1 MSCITKIVL
10 TRSSY
15 AVKRGEWVWNPLSAV
30 LPSSAACNTIIWSS
44 SNTCV
49 VAINRSSG
57 AFHGLSA
64 GEATITASAADG
76 SGVTARATVSVRDKI
91 YVSSVTLNRSS
102 LSLNVG
108 KSATLTASVKPTN
121 ADNKNLKWTS
131 GNPCVAKVSSDGKV
145 TAVSTGR
152 AQITAET
159 TDCSGCSADC
169 FVTVTEN
176 KLVTDLQ
183 IRPSSAYTVVDSSA
197 VLTPYIT
204 PSDATNKGLKWWSE
218 NTKIATVSGGN
229 VIGISPGDV
238 KIYAETTDGTAI
250 RSYATVHVRQRVPV
264 ESVEIVDTPDTVRIG
279 SCDGWAYACVKPT
292 NATNQR
298 VFWSSNREEIIDVT
312 YNTGHLDARLPGK
325 ATITAM
331 TYDGKFTDSKTLRS
345 VYDKVIIEKD
355 DFDADEPTQAKCAK
369 VRFVNSGK
377 VWHTINVDMIY
388 EIHPSNSYLHDRSNA
403 NLFTYYDKVNPDN
416 SDITPRVFTDDELC
430 LLYAID
436 PFGVADY
443 VDRYATSLSDGYTGD
458 EKIKRIV
465 AYKDRVFKKIFGRD
479 PYYYERRDDG
489 NFYSTSRETDL
500 NKVLSESEGLFGAHV
515 LYDGYGTVHFLD
527 FVMDSAKIAL
537 ELLIDSAIASDDPV
551 SSTIKGKINAAI
563 GAVIDAIKSAVRQH
577 VLGNNR
583 YAQCLYD
590 AAKGEGIGKML
601 EDSDLDVMSDISTY
615 TAPFEDLYNLITV
628 MGVSPNY
635 TADVVDYI
643 ESASG
648 FDVYIKLTNGQLVST
663 DDVLKAVK
671 TIENQ

>member
-204 PSDATNKGLKWWSE
+204 PSDATNRGLKWWSE

-264 ESVEIVDTPDTVRIG
+264 ESVEIVDTPDIVRIG

-298 VFWSSNREEIIDVT
+298 VFWSSDREEIIDVT

-345 VYDKVIIEKD
+345 VYDKVIIEKGED
-355 DFDADEPTQAKCAK
+355 ITVKFVESNKIWYYVGADLIYDTLPAPKNQYFIEASQKNLYKKYVA
-369 VRFVNSGK
+369 G
-377 VWHTINVDMIY
+377 DIY
-388 EIHPSNSYLHDRSNA
+388 E
-403 NLFTYYDKVNPDN
+403 
-416 SDITPRVFTDDELC
+416 TDGEIREYTDGELR
-430 LLYAID
+430 LLYAVD
-436 PFGVADY
+436 PFGVAAYIRDY
-443 VDRYATSLSDGYTGD
+443 TSRLKSYS
-458 EKIKRIV
+458 EVIK
-465 AYKDRVFKKIFGRD
+465 YKDSKFELLFGRK
-479 PYYYERRDDG
+479 PRYYKRRADG
-489 NFYSTSRETDL
+489 NFYEVSEVDDI
-500 NKVLSESEGLFGAHV
+500 NDVLSESEALFGAHPIWDGYTAYALFKFAKAV
-515 LYDGYGTVHFLD
+515 LGFIPEIGTYASIILDVAEFVAKVVYISYKSQELGIPALKELGDVFKDSFGTFAVDSIALKDFVNDNGTFSTEFETYGTVSSIFALYD
-527 FVMDSAKIAL
+527 SLATFRSAFPAIFVMCSSNLQYQLDSAQYDIYYKKGDKIL
-537 ELLIDSAIASDDPV
+537 SAKNIYNIIND
-551 SSTIKGKINAAI
+551 IK
-563 GAVIDAIKSAVRQH
+563 
-577 VLGNNR
+577 
-583 YAQCLYD
+583 
-590 AAKGEGIGKML
+590 
-601 EDSDLDVMSDISTY
+601 
-615 TAPFEDLYNLITV
+615 
-628 MGVSPNY
+628 
-635 TADVVDYI
+635 
-643 ESASG
+643 
-648 FDVYIKLTNGQLVST
+648 
-663 DDVLKAVK
+663 
-671 TIENQ
+671 

>member
-64 GEATITASAADG
+64 GEATITARAADG

-264 ESVEIVDTPDTVRIG
+264 ESVKIVDTPDIVRIG

-298 VFWSSNREEIIDVT
+298 VFWSSDREEIIDIT

-345 VYDKVIIEKD
+345 VYDKVIIEED
-355 DFDADEPTQAKCAK
+355 VILDTVCRK
-369 VRFVNSGK
+369 VTFTASGK
-377 VWHTINVDMIY
+377 VWYCVEVDLVY
-388 EIHPSNSYLHDRSNA
+388 EPYDNRKS
-403 NLFTYYDKVNPDN
+403 FYYTLSLLNFYTKYDLTTFDHIN
-416 SDITPRVFTDDELC
+416 SDLTPKKYTLEELRF
-430 LLYAID
+430 LYAID
-436 PFGVADY
+436 PCGVAAY
-443 VDRYATSLSDGYTGD
+443 VKNYALTLDSI
-458 EKIKRIV
+458 ENAV
-465 AYKDRVFKKIFGRD
+465 EYKDTVFKTLFGRA
-479 PYYYERRDDG
+479 PLYYVRRADG
-489 NFYSTSRETDL
+489 NFYETRDDVDL
-500 NKVLSESEGLFGAHV
+500 TRMLSESESIFGLHV
-515 LYDGYGTVHFLD
+515 VKDEY
-527 FVMDSAKIAL
+527 
-537 ELLIDSAIASDDPV
+537 LL
-551 SSTIKGKINAAI
+551 
-563 GAVIDAIKSAVRQH
+563 
-577 VLGNNR
+577 
-583 YAQCLYD
+583 
-590 AAKGEGIGKML
+590 
-601 EDSDLDVMSDISTY
+601 
-615 TAPFEDLYNLITV
+615 
-628 MGVSPNY
+628 
-635 TADVVDYI
+635 DVVDDILKFATGIFQTGTGIPVQDIYVTCTTLARAAMKANSGDLGFSFEAIVNQLKSQIQQDFQELIENSLDGEIPIGMCKEVLQFFGNIVKLREYI
-643 ESASG
+643 PSKVVVCSETAKYAYDSAAY
-648 FDVYIKLTNGQLVST
+648 DVYFRKNGEMMS
-663 DDVLKAVK
+663 VK
-671 TIENQ
+671 DIYKIINNID